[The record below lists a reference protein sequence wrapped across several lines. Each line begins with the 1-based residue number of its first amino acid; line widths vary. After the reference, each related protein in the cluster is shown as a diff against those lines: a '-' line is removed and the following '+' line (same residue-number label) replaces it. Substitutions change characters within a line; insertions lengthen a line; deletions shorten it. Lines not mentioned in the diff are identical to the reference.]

1 MPQNLAA
8 DAIGPVDVAVILFEG
23 NQFNGEVA
31 PAIIDLQ
38 QSGTVRILDLAFITK
53 DADGTWA
60 ILEIADE
67 AVEGAFQALLGEQ
80 FELLSD
86 NDLEEIAADLG
97 PESSALVIVWENTWA
112 AQLASAIRGSNGQ
125 VIAMDRIPH
134 EIVARAIAALDEE

>member
-67 AVEGAFQALLGEQ
+67 AVEGAFQSLLGEQ

-112 AQLASAIRGSNGQ
+112 AKLASAIRGSNGQ

>member
-8 DAIGPVDVAVILFEG
+8 DAIGPVDVAVIPFEG

-53 DADGTWA
+53 DADGSWA

-67 AVEGAFQALLGEQ
+67 AAEGAFQALLGEQ

-97 PESSALVIVWENTWA
+97 PESSALVIVWENVWA
-112 AQLASAIRGSNGQ
+112 AKLASAIRGSNGQ

-134 EIVARAIAALDEE
+134 DIVARAIAALDEE

>member
-67 AVEGAFQALLGEQ
+67 GVEGAFQALLGEQ

-97 PESSALVIVWENTWA
+97 PESSALVIVWENVWA

-134 EIVARAIAALDEE
+134 DIVARAIAALDEE

>member
-8 DAIGPVDVAVILFEG
+8 DSIGPVDVAVILFEG

-38 QSGTVRILDLAFITK
+38 QNGTVRILDLAFITK
-53 DADGTWA
+53 DAEGAWA
-60 ILEIADE
+60 ILEIADD

-112 AQLASAIRGSNGQ
+112 AQLAAAIRGSNGQ

-134 EIVARAIAALDEE
+134 DIVARAIAALEEE

>member
-8 DAIGPVDVAVILFEG
+8 DSIGPVDVAVILFEG

-31 PAIIDLQ
+31 PAIVDLQ

-53 DADGTWA
+53 DTDGAWA
-60 ILEIADE
+60 ILEIADD

-97 PESSALVIVWENTWA
+97 PESSALVIVWENVWA
-112 AQLASAIRGSNGQ
+112 AQLASTIRGSNGQ

-134 EIVARAIAALDEE
+134 DIVARAIAALDEE